1 MLGAGLV
8 SGVCEVIDPV
18 GTVHESRVLGL
29 EDEKRRFLCR
39 RRAHGALR
47 TCTSS
52 RALTGQFGT
61 VCGWTGAGFMCRTLE
76 MLHAL
81 TGASADSNLDVWVAI
96 LTDRDARRRAQ
107 SDQTTI
113 TSTRPGDPLLS
124 WGA

>member
-1 MLGAGLV
+1 M
-8 SGVCEVIDPV
+8 IDPV
-18 GTVHESRVLGL
+18 GTAHESRVLGL

-81 TGASADSNLDVWVAI
+81 TGASADSIMDVWVAI
-96 LTDRDARRRAQ
+96 LTVEMHADRAVDDR
-107 SDQTTI
+107 TTI
-113 TSTRPGDPLLS
+113 TSTQSGDHQRS
-124 WGA
+124 VHAHARRGIGQWSV